1 MFQCLVCIIR
11 GIMEDLQA
19 ISEVMD
25 ELALQG
31 FLPLRLL
38 SVDYRTVYSM
48 LDCIYSPRKER
59 MKDIFSKLTGTA
71 EQVRDCVYALAELGD
86 LWWLDYVCR
95 NCEPEKA
102 KGIQREKN
110 ARANR
115 AHRVGKRIRT
125 MLEKGDVLFLT
136 LTLDPEA
143 EAEGEKQCVAWVK
156 EFANLFSDYV
166 INTDFGETTGRL
178 HFHGCVPAER
188 VITYD
193 DWPFGFFKVEKVN
206 AGNYSRLK
214 TYIAKLSNHASKEG
228 AKQII
233 YKRLS
238 RKK

>member
-1 MFQCLVCIIR
+1 
-11 GIMEDLQA
+11 MEGLQA
-19 ISEVMD
+19 IGDVMD
-25 ELALQG
+25 ELSLQG
-31 FLPLRLL
+31 KFPLHLI

-48 LDCIYSPRKER
+48 VDCFYSPRKER

-71 EQVRDCVYALAELGD
+71 EQVRDCVYALAKEGGLFF
-86 LWWLDYVCR
+86 LEYAMKT
-95 NCEPEKA
+95 CEPEKA
-102 KGIQREKN
+102 KGIQCEKN

-115 AHRVGKRIRT
+115 AYRVGKRIKA
-125 MLEKGDVLFLT
+125 MLGKGDVLFLT

-214 TYIAKLSNHASKEG
+214 TYISKLSNHASKEG

-233 YKRLS
+233 YKRQS

>member
-1 MFQCLVCIIR
+1 
-11 GIMEDLQA
+11 MEDLQS
-19 ISEVMD
+19 IRDVMN

-31 FLPLRLL
+31 KFPLGLIN
-38 SVDYRTVYSM
+38 VDYRTVYSM
-48 LDCIYSPRKER
+48 VDCFYTPRRER
-59 MKDIFSKLTGTA
+59 ISDIFSKLTGIA
-71 EQVRDCVYALAELGD
+71 ERVRDCVYALAQEGD
-86 LWWLDYVCR
+86 LFYLEYALKT
-95 NCEPEKA
+95 CEPEKA
-102 KGIQREKN
+102 KAIQREKN

-115 AHRVGKRIRT
+115 AYRVGKRIKA

-143 EAEGEKQCVAWVK
+143 EAEGEKHCVAWVK
-156 EFANLFSDYV
+156 QFANLFSDYV

-233 YKRLS
+233 YKRQS
-238 RKK
+238 RNNKNK